1 MGLRTPRDPAGP
13 RPHSTELC
21 PSGHADCVVSPRCAI
36 RGAEDD
42 AEVHNVP
49 VDGVLFFATIAGVYG
64 VIVLFVSARL
74 TGTRLLATLMVALV
88 SAVLLMLLLPEGS
101 DVRIIAIPMTTGVT
115 FAALV
120 RGMKGF
126 GGSSPMSVG

>member
-1 MGLRTPRDPAGP
+1 M
-13 RPHSTELC
+13 
-21 PSGHADCVVSPRCAI
+21 
-36 RGAEDD
+36 
-42 AEVHNVP
+42 P

-115 FAALV
+115 FLDDE
-120 RGMKGF
+120 
-126 GGSSPMSVG
+126 

>member
-1 MGLRTPRDPAGP
+1 
-13 RPHSTELC
+13 
-21 PSGHADCVVSPRCAI
+21 VSPRCAI

-74 TGTRLLATLMVALV
+74 TGTRPCHPDGGLV
-88 SAVLLMLLLPEGS
+88 SAVLHAAPAR
-101 DVRIIAIPMTTGVT
+101 VRRSIIAIPMTTGVT

-120 RGMKGF
+120 RG
-126 GGSSPMSVG
+126 